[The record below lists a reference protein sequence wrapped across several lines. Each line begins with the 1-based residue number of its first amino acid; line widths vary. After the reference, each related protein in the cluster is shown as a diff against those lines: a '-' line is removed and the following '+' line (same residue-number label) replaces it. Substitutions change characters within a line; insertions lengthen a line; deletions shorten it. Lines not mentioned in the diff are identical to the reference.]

1 MKNPIYSITAFTT
14 LDYPDKIAA
23 IAWFAGCN
31 MRCAYCYNVEV
42 VLGGAFKNL
51 GESGGGERNFSERS
65 KAAGVSEAEFLS
77 FLDRRVGK
85 LDGIVFSGGECS
97 ISPAFLPLAREVK
110 ARNFALKVDTN
121 GSNLPALKAAI
132 EENLIDYIALDFKA
146 PSAKFRRVAGANLYE
161 NFMQTL
167 EFLLARDFKFE
178 VRTTVHADILNEAD
192 VSRMAEI
199 LFESGYKRDY
209 FLQKFLDTG
218 ENFANLSSP
227 AAGFDPSKIVSSLP
241 IKLRNF
247 S

>member
-1 MKNPIYSITAFTT
+1 MKNPIYSITPFTT

-42 VLGGAFKNL
+42 VLGG
-51 GESGGGERNFSERS
+51 ERNFSERS

-77 FLDRRVGK
+77 FLDRRAGK

-132 EENLIDYIALDFKA
+132 EENLIDYVALDFKA

-218 ENFANLSSP
+218 ENFANLSAP
-227 AAGFDPSKIVSSLP
+227 AAEFDPSKIVSPLP